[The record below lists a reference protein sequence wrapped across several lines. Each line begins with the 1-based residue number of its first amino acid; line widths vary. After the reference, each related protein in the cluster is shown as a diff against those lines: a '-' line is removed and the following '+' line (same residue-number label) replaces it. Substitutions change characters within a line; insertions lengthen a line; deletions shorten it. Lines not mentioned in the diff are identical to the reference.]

1 MPIHTVL
8 GPIEPSE
15 LGPTNMHEHLL
26 IDARVWL
33 DPPREERPADEK
45 VTMENLGFVRWN
57 LCSLADNLLIDD
69 PDLAVKEIAPVKAAG
84 GSGIVDLT
92 VIGIGRR
99 PADLIGISAR
109 AGLHVMVGCGF
120 YVHDSHPEWVQTA
133 SVQELTDLLLRE
145 LAEGIDDTGVRPAVI
160 GEIGTSHPI
169 TDRER
174 KVVTAAGRAGAR
186 SGAAVNIHLDP
197 RGQNALEVLGL
208 LVGEGM
214 APERV
219 IFSHMDEHLD
229 RDYHLSVAR
238 TGAVLEYDT
247 FGSDF
252 YFGSL
257 FKDPS
262 DKERMEYVRMLVDEG
277 YERQLVLSSD
287 VWVKAA
293 MRTYGGMGYDH
304 VLKRIVPA
312 LRESYDIPQAAID
325 SMLID
330 TPRRLLDR
338 PS

>member
-33 DPPREERPADEK
+33 DPPREERPAHEK

-69 PDLAVKEIAPVKAAG
+69 PELAIREIEPVKAAG
-84 GSGIVDLT
+84 GSAIVDLT
-92 VIGIGRR
+92 VIGLGRR
-99 PADLIGISAR
+99 PRDLVEISR
-109 AGLHVMVGCGF
+109 RSGLHVMTGCGF
-120 YVHDSHPEWVQTA
+120 YLHDSHPDWVETA
-133 SVQELTDLLLRE
+133 SVDELADLLERE
-145 LAEGIDDTGVRPAVI
+145 LAEGIDDTGVRPALI
-160 GEIGTSHPI
+160 GEIGTSDPI
-169 TDRER
+169 TDREM

-186 SGAAVNIHLDP
+186 TGAAVNVHLDP
-197 RGQNALEVLGL
+197 RGQNALTVLDVL
-208 LVGEGM
+208 ETEGM

-229 RDYHLSVAR
+229 REYHLSVAR
-238 TGAVLEYDT
+238 TGAILEYDT
-247 FGSDF
+247 FGSEF
-252 YFGSL
+252 YFGAL
-257 FKDPS
+257 FKDPT
-262 DKERMEYVRMLVDEG
+262 DMERMQYVRLLVDEG

-293 MRTYGGMGYDH
+293 MRSYGGMGYDH

-312 LRESYDIPQAAID
+312 LRQDYDIPQSAID
-325 SMLID
+325 TMLID

-338 PS
+338 P